1 MIDLDL
7 SDNSK
12 YAWQKA
18 IPEGLDEVQSE
29 KAACTKVM
37 LNGKLY
43 IIRDGKM
50 YNALGTEV
58 K

>member
-1 MIDLDL
+1 MLRLNERDGF
-7 SDNSK
+7 
-12 YAWQKA
+12 
-18 IPEGLDEVQSE
+18 IPEGLDEVLSD

-43 IIRDGKM
+43 IIRDGI
-50 YNALGTEV
+50 YYTVLGAEV